1 MVLTVAALVFGARAA
16 RADIFYYQDADG
28 VFHFTNTAAPGAIPF
43 EVDDA
48 IAAATGGTADVGGR
62 RVSDALY
69 DSLIREYCD
78 RYDVEVPLVK
88 AVIRAESSF
97 NRMAVSRKGARG
109 LMQLMPHTA
118 RSHGVFR
125 LHDPRENIRGGVQH
139 LRTLLRRYRR
149 NLPLA
154 VAAYNAG
161 VQPVDRYRGIP
172 PYQETRSYVSRVLR
186 FRRQYLRE
194 ERLAQN

>member
-1 MVLTVAALVFGARAA
+1 VLLSVAALLLGAGAA

-28 VFHFTNTAAPGAIPF
+28 VFHFTNTAAPGTLPF
-43 EVDDA
+43 ELDDQM
-48 IAAATGGTADVGGR
+48 AAATGGTGDVGGG

-109 LMQLMPHTA
+109 LMQLMPRTA

-125 LHDPRENIRGGVQH
+125 LHDPRENIRGGVKH
-139 LRTLLRRYRR
+139 LRALLRRYRR
-149 NLPLA
+149 NLSLA

-172 PYQETRSYVSRVLR
+172 PYHETRTYVSRVLR
-186 FRRQYLRE
+186 FRRQYQRE
-194 ERLAQN
+194 ERLARN